1 MKNLKEEI
9 QEAINLYKLQK
20 FAEAE
25 FLSKKLL
32 KNNQKVAFLYN
43 LVGLILSSQKKF
55 TEAIQYYEK
64 GIAVQPDYAMIYNN
78 LGTIYK
84 TLKKNNEAEKNYKKS
99 IELDNK
105 IPESHNNLGNLYI
118 DLNKHQ
124 EAVKCFKKSIKNNSK
139 FYVAYFNL
147 GVLYKTLGKFKES
160 SLNLKQA
167 IKLYPKFYNA
177 HRTLSQIK
185 KYKKN
190 DPHIDVMEKLY
201 EDKNINNLG
210 KIELSFA
217 LGKTYEDIKNYD
229 ESFKYFSEGNILRN
243 KNINFSINKEIEE
256 FNNIKKIF
264 NKEFFKKYNKVYNNS
279 STPIFIL
286 GMPRSGTTLVEQIL
300 SNHPKVYGGD
310 ELNFFN
316 DLIKSNFYDQNIFS
330 LKYFNEDN
338 TKKFID
344 IGNHYI
350 KKVEILSNKKYRVTD
365 KLPINFKW
373 IGFIKLIFPKS
384 KIIHCTRNS
393 KDTCSSI
400 FKNLFTNPELNYAYK
415 LEDLVKFYNLYGDLM
430 NYWKNNLAE
439 FIFEIKYEE
448 LIKKPKKTIS
458 KLINNC
464 QLDWDVSCM
473 KFYNNKRPIK
483 TASDIQARNKIYS
496 SSINSWKNYKK
507 YFEENFSKLNY

>member
-1 MKNLKEEI
+1 
-9 QEAINLYKLQK
+9 
-20 FAEAE
+20 
-25 FLSKKLL
+25 
-32 KNNQKVAFLYN
+32 
-43 LVGLILSSQKKF
+43 
-55 TEAIQYYEK
+55 
-64 GIAVQPDYAMIYNN
+64 
-78 LGTIYK
+78 
-84 TLKKNNEAEKNYKKS
+84 
-99 IELDNK
+99 
-105 IPESHNNLGNLYI
+105 
-118 DLNKHQ
+118 
-124 EAVKCFKKSIKNNSK
+124 
-139 FYVAYFNL
+139 
-147 GVLYKTLGKFKES
+147 
-160 SLNLKQA
+160 
-167 IKLYPKFYNA
+167 
-177 HRTLSQIK
+177 
-185 KYKKN
+185 
-190 DPHIDVMEKLY
+190 
-201 EDKNINNLG
+201 
-210 KIELSFA
+210 
-217 LGKTYEDIKNYD
+217 
-229 ESFKYFSEGNILRN
+229 
-243 KNINFSINKEIEE
+243 
-256 FNNIKKIF
+256 
-264 NKEFFKKYNKVYNNS
+264 
-279 STPIFIL
+279 
-286 GMPRSGTTLVEQIL
+286 MPRSGTTLVEQIL